1 MASCACQKI
10 IKILEGPVRT
20 ITQAAHKQ
28 LLARLLSRSNQSMY
42 LSPAGNSLWRVKYAR
57 TQSRAGNGT
66 CSTFTSSPMSCVQ
79 QGKNQV
85 FGCNTLVLGLGEI
98 PYCLHAGGGLL
109 TARGLYASAAALI
122 LTAVAVRVERSIR
135 VPRECCMALQSLD
148 VSPILMTERS

>member
-1 MASCACQKI
+1 M
-10 IKILEGPVRT
+10 
-20 ITQAAHKQ
+20 
-28 LLARLLSRSNQSMY
+28 
-42 LSPAGNSLWRVKYAR
+42 
-57 TQSRAGNGT
+57 GT
-66 CSTFTSSPMSCVQ
+66 CSTFTTGPMSCVQ

-85 FGCNTLVLGLGEI
+85 FDCNILVLGLGEI